1 MVARSQTEEA
11 IIMIPSIASILD
23 DLRPCFSRQA
33 AFEWFVIII
42 FGLIIRCDHLG
53 ITSIVRWLFLSP
65 DGYDL
70 ILHFFRATSWQ
81 LDTLLA
87 QWAQVALHHYP
98 LITFAGRAL
107 VLGDGIKVGKEARR
121 MPAVKTLHQ
130 ESDNSAKAPYIRG
143 HHFGVAGLLV
153 GLRGKAFCL
162 PLRAQLHE
170 GIEGLRSDLGWN
182 GQPATVV
189 TRMAHLVVSCAQQMG
204 CPCYVALDAYFATGP
219 AFGIFQA
226 ALNDLGHPWVHLI
239 TRAKDNY
246 VAYFEPG
253 ETQPKFQDKDKVYL
267 MSIFRSP
274 EIFEEAD
281 VMIYGEYKKV
291 AYYCANFLW
300 KPVDCLIRFVWVIDG
315 DHYYVLMCS
324 DLQLCPTQIIA
335 IYSYRWKIEVMFFAL
350 KHWLGGFCYHFWTK
364 AVPKLKRGETL
375 DARTCSPEARQQMAQ
390 TLDTI
395 ERFVNL
401 AGMALGLLQYLA
413 LTHGAQIWQTYCGW
427 LRTYS
432 SSVPSEA
439 VVQSVVRAEFFSLAS
454 KVPDCRTL
462 EILLE
467 KSIRRPVHMTC

>member
-1 MVARSQTEEA
+1 
-11 IIMIPSIASILD
+11 MIPSIASILD

-65 DGYDL
+65 DCYDL

-81 LDTLLA
+81 LDSLLA

-98 LITFAGRAL
+98 LITFTGRAL

-130 ESDNSAKAPYIRG
+130 DSDNSGKAPYIRG
-143 HHFGVAGLLV
+143 HHFGFVGLLV
-153 GLRGKAFCL
+153 GSLGKAFCL

-182 GQPATVV
+182 SQPATVV

-219 AFGIFQA
+219 ALGIFQA
-226 ALNDLGHPWVHLI
+226 ALNDLGDPWVHLI

-281 VMIYGEYKKV
+281 VMIYGEHKKV
-291 AYYCANFLW
+291 DYYCANFLW

-335 IYSYRWKIEVMFFAL
+335 IYSHCTRQNLEHRICL
-350 KHWLGGFCYHFWTK
+350 INISFC
-364 AVPKLKRGETL
+364 PCNR
-375 DARTCSPEARQQMAQ
+375 
-390 TLDTI
+390 
-395 ERFVNL
+395 
-401 AGMALGLLQYLA
+401 
-413 LTHGAQIWQTYCGW
+413 
-427 LRTYS
+427 
-432 SSVPSEA
+432 
-439 VVQSVVRAEFFSLAS
+439 
-454 KVPDCRTL
+454 
-462 EILLE
+462 IL
-467 KSIRRPVHMTC
+467 

>member
-1 MVARSQTEEA
+1 
-11 IIMIPSIASILD
+11 MIPSIASILD

-33 AFEWFVIII
+33 AFEWFVIMI
-42 FGLIIRCDHLG
+42 FGLIVRCDHLG
-53 ITSIVRWLFLSP
+53 LTSIVRWLFLSP
-65 DGYDL
+65 DCYDL
-70 ILHFFRATSWQ
+70 ILRFFRATSWQ
-81 LDTLLA
+81 LDSLLA

-98 LITFAGRAL
+98 LITFTGRAL

-130 ESDNSAKAPYIRG
+130 DSDNSAKSPYIRG
-143 HHFGVAGLLV
+143 HHFGFVGLLV
-153 GLRGKAFCL
+153 GSLGKAFCL

-204 CPCYVALDAYFATGP
+204 CPCYAALDAYFATGP

-226 ALNDLGHPWVHLI
+226 ALNNLGDPWVHLI

-246 VAYFEPG
+246 VAYFERG
-253 ETQPKFQDKDKVYL
+253 DTQPKFQDKDKVYL

-375 DARTCSPEARQQMAQ
+375 DATTCSPEARQQMAQ

-395 ERFVNL
+395 ERFVHL
-401 AGMALGLLQYLA
+401 AGMVLGLLQYLA

>member
-42 FGLIIRCDHLG
+42 FGLIVRCDHLG
-53 ITSIVRWLFLSP
+53 LTSIVRWLFLSP
-65 DGYDL
+65 DCYDL
-70 ILHFFRATSWQ
+70 ILRFFRATSWQ
-81 LDTLLA
+81 LDSLLA

-98 LITFAGRAL
+98 LITFTGRAL

-130 ESDNSAKAPYIRG
+130 DSDNSAKSPYIRG
-143 HHFGVAGLLV
+143 HHFGFVGLLV
-153 GLRGKAFCL
+153 GSLGKAFCL

-204 CPCYVALDAYFATGP
+204 CPCYAALDAYFATGP

-226 ALNDLGHPWVHLI
+226 ALNNLGDPWVHLI

-246 VAYFEPG
+246 VAYFERG
-253 ETQPKFQDKDKVYL
+253 DTQPKFQDKDKVYL

-375 DARTCSPEARQQMAQ
+375 DATTCSPEARQQMAQ

-401 AGMALGLLQYLA
+401 AGMVLGLLQYLA

>member
-1 MVARSQTEEA
+1 MMMTISQTQEA
-11 IIMIPSIASILD
+11 IIMISRIEPILD
-23 DLRPCFSRQA
+23 ELRPCFSRQA

-42 FGLIIRCDHLG
+42 LGLLIRCDHLG
-53 ITSIVRWLFLSP
+53 VTSIVRWLFLSP
-65 DGYDL
+65 ESYDL

-81 LDTLLA
+81 LDVLFA
-87 QWAQVALHHYP
+87 QWAQVAIHHYP
-98 LITFAGRAL
+98 VMSVAGRAL
-107 VLGDGIKVGKEARR
+107 VLGAGIKLGKEARR

-130 ESDNSAKAPYIRG
+130 DSDNRGKAPYIRG
-143 HHFGVAGLLV
+143 QHFGVVGLL
-153 GLRGKAFCL
+153 GGSRGKALCL

-170 GIEGLRSDLGWN
+170 GIEGLRADFGWN

-189 TRMAHLVVSCAQQMG
+189 TRMVHLVVICAQQMG
-204 CPCYVALDAYFATGP
+204 CPCYVPLDAFFAPGP

-246 VAYFEPG
+246 VAYFERG

-274 EIFEEAD
+274 EVFEEAD
-281 VMIYGEYKKV
+281 VMIYGEYKTV

-364 AVPKLKRGETL
+364 AFPKLKRGEAL
-375 DARTCSPEARQQMAQ
+375 DVTTCSPEARQQLAQ

-413 LTHGAQIWQTYCGW
+413 LMHGSQIWQCYHGW

-439 VVQSVVRAEFFSLAS
+439 MVQSVVRTEFFSLDD

-462 EILLE
+462 ELLLE
-467 KSIRRPVHMTC
+467 KSI